1 MNRISAAKPITST
14 LCQRFQGFAFS
25 TNRWIFL
32 SVLASGLLYVVAD
45 LLSLKLFFGLVL
57 SVACGLVV
65 IPLTECVTSFPKK
78 LKELERIYGARK
90 TYSFGLIEEF
100 LNLAK
105 TMGVYLRGQDTL
117 KIVPCWVN
125 AAACLDGRIILG
137 QAVAEQF
144 DKEERQGVLAHELAH
159 LKARHPLK
167 NAGVLL
173 LVFMPVVFVISFLH
187 LPGLVNLLLVF
198 SAYGLILPAVSWR
211 LEYEADAIAASFVG
225 SQPVIMALGK
235 LAEANNIDVQRDTY
249 LHPSIW
255 KRISRLQNLTS
266 QFRE

>member
-1 MNRISAAKPITST
+1 MKRISATKPITST
-14 LCQRFQGFAFS
+14 LYQRFQGFAFG

-32 SVLASGLLYVVAD
+32 SVLASALLYVAVD
-45 LLSLKLFFGLVL
+45 LISLKLFFGLML

-78 LKELERIYGARK
+78 LKELERIYRARK
-90 TYSFGLIEEF
+90 TYSFSLIEEF
-100 LNLAK
+100 SNLAK
-105 TMGVYLRGQDTL
+105 TMGVYLRGQDIL

-125 AAACLDGRIILG
+125 AAACLDGKIMLG
-137 QAVAEQF
+137 QTVAEQF

-159 LKARHPLK
+159 LKARHLMK

-173 LVFMPVVFVISFLH
+173 MLFMPVLFIISFLH

-211 LEYEADAIAASFVG
+211 HEYEADAIAASFVG
-225 SQPVIMALGK
+225 SEPVIMALGK
-235 LAEANNIDVQRDTY
+235 LAEANSIDVQRDTY
-249 LHPSIW
+249 LHPSI
-255 KRISRLQNLTS
+255 
-266 QFRE
+266 E

>member
-1 MNRISAAKPITST
+1 MKIISAAKTITST
-14 LCQRFQGFAFS
+14 LYQRFQGFAFS

-32 SVLASGLLYVVAD
+32 SVLASALLYGVVD
-45 LLSLKLFFGLVL
+45 LFSLKLFFGLML
-57 SVACGLVV
+57 AVACGLAM
-65 IPLTECVTSFPKK
+65 IPLTECVTSFSKNI
-78 LKELERIYGARK
+78 KELKRIYGARK

-105 TMGVYLRGQDTL
+105 AMGVHLRGQDTL

-137 QAVAEQF
+137 QAIAEQF
-144 DKEERQGVLAHELAH
+144 DKEDRQALLAHELAH

-167 NAGVLL
+167 NASVLL
-173 LVFMPVVFVISFLH
+173 LVFVAVVFAIPFLH

-211 LEYEADAIAASFVG
+211 LEYEADAIAARFVG
-225 SQPVIMALGK
+225 RQPVTIALGK

-249 LHPSIW
+249 LHPSVR
-255 KRISRLQNLTS
+255 KRISRLQNLG
-266 QFRE
+266 R